1 MSKKIVFDDAILN
14 TKSACVQLL
23 RHFGIRRDFAR
34 TNMPELRAMVKM
46 YSSEQKFAAVKA
58 IMEAE
63 GETFVRAD
71 FELEIDDD
79 GVQERDHHEERLPSQ
94 DVADESQGEPRRPA
108 HQEQEHRSIENNDA
122 PPRPQGLQNEA
133 APEVNEVAAM
143 LAKLLSSGK
152 QQPIDAHAVAEIAS
166 TTFNERAGVL
176 KDAIRNMLESF
187 KGEVKTD
194 IDEGLKTIKP
204 REIVIKTERSEV
216 KIDGLQHF
224 KFEALLKACSAVK
237 PDGNRL
243 NLWLYG
249 PPGTGKTSAAVNIAK
264 ALGLPF
270 YTTGALLTKYDITGF
285 IDANGKLIRSPFR
298 EAWENGGIYLF
309 DEIDGSA
316 PAALVAFNAALANG
330 VMAFPDGM
338 IQRHPDCVVIA
349 AANTSGLGATAEFTG
364 RMKIDMATLDRFT
377 VMQWPIDEAIETAL
391 ASNKQWLR
399 TVLYV
404 RKAVSDKGIK
414 GVCIT
419 PRATIDGC
427 ALLNAG
433 LDMDDVKSM
442 VLRKAMSP
450 EQWAMV
456 APAF

>member
-1 MSKKIVFDDAILN
+1 MTKKIIFDDAILN
-14 TKSACVQLL
+14 TKTACVQLL
-23 RHFGIRRDFAR
+23 RHLGIRRDFAR
-34 TNMPELRAMVKM
+34 TNMAELRAMIKL
-46 YSSEQKFAAVKA
+46 YSSEQKFNAVKA
-58 IMEAE
+58 VMEAE
-63 GETFVRAD
+63 GETFSRSD
-71 FELEIDDD
+71 FELEVDDD
-79 GVQERDHHEERLPSQ
+79 GNHESNH
-94 DVADESQGEPRRPA
+94 ESKPEPRRPEP
-108 HQEQEHRSIENNDA
+108 QEVPYRSAES
-122 PPRPQGLQNEA
+122 NEA
-133 APEVNEVAAM
+133 PSRPKGLDETPEVNEVAAM
-143 LAKLLSSGK
+143 LAKLLASGK
-152 QQPIDAHAVAEIAS
+152 QQPIDAAAVAEIAA
-166 TTFNERAGVL
+166 TTFSERAGVL
-176 KDAIRNMLESF
+176 KDAVRGMLEAF

-194 IDEGLKTIKP
+194 IDEGLKSVKP

-243 NLWLYG
+243 NIWLYG

-264 ALGLPF
+264 ALSLPF

-309 DEIDGSA
+309 DEIDGSS

-377 VMQWPIDEAIETAL
+377 VMQWPIDEATETAL

-399 TVLYV
+399 IVLHV
-404 RKAVSDKGIK
+404 RKAVADKGIK

-433 LDMDDVKSM
+433 LDMDDAKSM

-456 APAF
+456 EPQF

>member
-1 MSKKIVFDDAILN
+1 MSKKTIFDDAMLN
-14 TKSACVQLL
+14 TKQACVLLL
-23 RHFGIRRDFAR
+23 RQFGIRRDFAR
-34 TNMPELRAMVKM
+34 TNMPELRAMIKM
-46 YSSEQKFAAVKA
+46 YSSEQKFAAVQAVMETEGEKFIRSDFEIEVNDDGIA
-58 IMEAE
+58 EKDGQIEVHNDTPPADSSEAE
-63 GETFVRAD
+63 SRRPVQQETT
-71 FELEIDDD
+71 
-79 GVQERDHHEERLPSQ
+79 
-94 DVADESQGEPRRPA
+94 PRRVTPQA
-108 HQEQEHRSIENNDA
+108 DD
-122 PPRPQGLQNEA
+122 PRPQGFEQT
-133 APEVNEVAAM
+133 PEVNEVATM
-143 LAKLLSSGK
+143 LAKLLAGGK
-152 QQPIDAHAVAEIAS
+152 QQPVDAHAVAEIAA

-176 KDAIRNMLESF
+176 KEAVRHMLDTF
-187 KGEVKTD
+187 KLDVAND
-194 IDEGLKTIKP
+194 IDEGLKSVKP

-243 NLWLYG
+243 NIWLYG
-249 PPGTGKTSAAVNIAK
+249 PPGTGKTGAAVNIGK
-264 ALGLPF
+264 ALNLPF

-399 TVLYV
+399 TVLHV

-456 APAF
+456 SPSF